1 LHCGGRL
8 EWRRTGTRTA
18 PTPEPL
24 GTLLQ
29 PRTRTGDWEHFGLY
43 DRQEIAGVLILTPAE
58 YSRSANQSPIRDEGR
73 WVGCVESLTR
83 HRLAPQL
90 RGLDMIRAGWLWWS
104 AATPQDSL

>member
-1 LHCGGRL
+1 MHCGGRL

-29 PRTRTGDWEHFGLY
+29 PRTLTGDWEHFGLY
-43 DRQEIAGVLILTPAE
+43 DRQEIAGVLILTSAE

-73 WVGCVESLTR
+73 S
-83 HRLAPQL
+83 
-90 RGLDMIRAGWLWWS
+90 
-104 AATPQDSL
+104 